1 MCVPEGRGGSRGI
14 ILYFASSST
23 WIPDIEGEM
32 FHRAESKLSH
42 PSLGLRLQ
50 RRSKGGFTLVEMM
63 VAIFVLGLV
72 LTAAFSTVAQ
82 ALQTVETSRDYARV
96 AQILQSEMEDLRTM
110 SWATLEAQEET
121 DGGVVAI
128 DLTEEFNEAFGSRYR
143 AFRRIQNRTDGT
155 VTYANQKEA
164 TIWVYWWDARGNFR
178 IKQTVS
184 WFTEN
189 GLHDY
194 YYRSF

>member
-1 MCVPEGRGGSRGI
+1 MLSRTQSTSASCSRRG
-14 ILYFASSST
+14 
-23 WIPDIEGEM
+23 
-32 FHRAESKLSH
+32 SKS
-42 PSLGLRLQ
+42 
-50 RRSKGGFTLVEMM
+50 GFTLVEMM
-63 VAIFVLGLV
+63 VAIVVLGMV

-82 ALQTVETSRDYARV
+82 ALQTMETSRDYARV

-110 SWATLEAQEET
+110 SWSTLEAQEVA
-121 DGGVVAI
+121 DDGVVSI
-128 DLTEEFNEAFGSRYR
+128 DLTTEFNEAFGSRYR
-143 AFRRIQNRTDGT
+143 AFRYIRDRVDGG
-155 VTYANQKEA
+155 VTYTDQKEA

-189 GLHDY
+189 GLYDY